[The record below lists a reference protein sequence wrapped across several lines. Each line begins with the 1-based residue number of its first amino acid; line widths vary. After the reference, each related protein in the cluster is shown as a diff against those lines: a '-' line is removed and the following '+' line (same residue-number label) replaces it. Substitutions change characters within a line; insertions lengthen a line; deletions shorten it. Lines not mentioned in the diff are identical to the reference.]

1 MVFQVRVCSL
11 AALSDRVNVPR
22 APASSIVTFASHP
35 NNSHTLIS
43 VTSASELLMLNTTTG
58 NPIRTLSSPAE
69 LTHLHFSHS
78 LLISGSADGYLR
90 THDVRTTMRRD
101 DGAAGEH
108 SVKAHLGGVQGLDSA
123 GNFIYSIGWGLRQ
136 SRPVTD
142 QFIKI
147 YDLRMLRPL
156 TPIPFLAG
164 PSFINVHPRRSSTLI
179 VSSAH
184 GLVNIIDVL
193 NQGSA
198 PPEFCQVCR
207 LYY

>member
-1 MVFQVRVCSL
+1 
-11 AALSDRVNVPR
+11 
-22 APASSIVTFASHP
+22 
-35 NNSHTLIS
+35 
-43 VTSASELLMLNTTTG
+43 MLNTTTG
-58 NPIRTLSSPAE
+58 SPIRTLSAPAE

-101 DGAAGEH
+101 DGASGEH

-123 GNFIYSIGWGLRQ
+123 GNFVYSIGWGLRQ

-193 NQGSA
+193 NQGTA
-198 PPEFCQVCR
+198 PPEFCQV
-207 LYY
+207 YHYTFGHIFIPY